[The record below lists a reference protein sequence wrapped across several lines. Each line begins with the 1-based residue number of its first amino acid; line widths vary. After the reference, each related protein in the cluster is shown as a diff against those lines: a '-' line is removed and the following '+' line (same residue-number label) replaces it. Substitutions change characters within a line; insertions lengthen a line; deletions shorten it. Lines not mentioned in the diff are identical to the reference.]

1 MKKKNRTLAMHR
13 SASLT
18 SLALLGLVSIYGCGG
33 YPGGAVPV
41 TGVVTL
47 NGARLEQGTVC
58 FHDADGMTVAIGMVD
73 GGSYAMSRSES
84 HKGVMPGSYQVSL
97 MSWIEFPGMTLP
109 NGSTSKGL
117 SRVPKKFIDPKTSGL
132 SAEVGD
138 RGATLDF
145 AVEGEPESVEPE
157 RPKKAGRAKGA

>member
-1 MKKKNRTLAMHR
+1 MKKKNRALAMHR

-18 SLALLGLVSIYGCGG
+18 SLALLGLVSVCGCGG

-47 NGARLEQGTVC
+47 NGARLDQGTVC
-58 FHDADGMTVAIGMVD
+58 FHDADGMTVAIGMVE

-84 HKGVMPGSYQVSL
+84 HKGVMPGSYKVSL

-109 NGSTSKGL
+109 NGTTSKGL
-117 SRVPKKFIDPKTSGL
+117 SRVPKKYIDPKTSGL
-132 SAEVGD
+132 AAEVGE
-138 RGATLDF
+138 RGAKIDF
-145 AVEGEPESVEPE
+145 NVEGEPESPEPD
-157 RPKKAGRAKGA
+157 RPKKAGTRKGG